1 MEKIFAEAEAMI
13 LISGKSYLP
22 LKRLMD
28 IAGSLGALL
37 ILSPLMVGVA
47 LRVKRELG
55 SPVIFAQPRPGRGE
69 KIFMNYKFRSMR
81 QAVDAS
87 GRPLPDRERLTPF
100 GRRLRR
106 SSLDE
111 LPELWNVL
119 KGDMS
124 LVGPRPL
131 LVDFLPLFGEE
142 EARRHSVRPGLTGL
156 AQVSGRNAM
165 SWEKRLQYD
174 LEYVDRLSL
183 WLDLKILWRTVA
195 AVLRRDGIDAG
206 EGETVIAPPTEIKRP
221 RALKK
226 IKGAKDRPS

>member
-1 MEKIFAEAEAMI
+1 MYER
-13 LISGKSYLP
+13 YV
-22 LKRLMD
+22 KR
-28 IAGSLGALL
+28 ALDVVFSVVSMAV
-37 ILSPLMVGVA
+37 LSPLFLLIAVLIKLDSPG
-47 LRVKRELG
+47 
-55 SPVIFAQPRPGRGE
+55 PVIFSQKRYGKDKALFD
-69 KIFMNYKFRSMR
+69 IYKFRSMR
-81 QAVDAS
+81 HAVDAS

-221 RALKK
+221 RALEK